1 MKDSW
6 MRGIAIALVI
16 LLFVSSYI
24 PYQVSST
31 SAQESAH
38 ENEKGGLLNSAW
50 PTYKHDVR
58 RTGRSQYDTSNN
70 PGVEKWKFEVK
81 DIISSPPTIGKD
93 GIIYI
98 GTWLNTLYAI
108 YPNGSCKWTI
118 KVSKSPTA
126 QIYAPSIGSDG
137 TLYVPSN
144 VGLYAFYP
152 NGTLK
157 WKFKKGGDFNF
168 PVVADD
174 GTIYVS
180 TIDRYLYAIY
190 PNGTLKW
197 EFKMNSP
204 ALSPTLGPD
213 GTIYAPTDGSTLYA
227 VYPNGTLKWR
237 FRGMSGAFFSN
248 VVIGDD
254 GIVYV
259 ANGDRLHALYP
270 NGTVKWSTELP
281 TAPLFTPSLGP
292 DGTIYVPGPT
302 RLTAVSPDGNVKWV
316 FVVSSDSKSSEM
328 STLAIGK
335 EGTIY
340 FGFGRSL
347 YAVNPDGTLKW
358 KTKLTTDIKPFD
370 FCHIN
375 SPVIGEDGTVYICT
389 WFGRGGSGTTS
400 WGYVHAIG
408 PGPKREVSI
417 TKPERRYFYI
427 NNVRVMKTPFKKA
440 IVVGDI
446 DIEVDLTFPDEVERI
461 MCVFVSDE
469 PLLPKKTV
477 QHMERGIK
485 VESPYVFHL
494 NSSLLKYTFHTYTLQ
509 VVVNYRGGCTASDEV
524 EIFFIHKP
532 PPEEELQT
540 VKVKWTFKAGS
551 WITSSPK
558 VVDGKVYFGSYDYNV
573 YCLDAET
580 GELIWKF
587 KTGYWVTSSPCVVD
601 GKVYIGSYDDNLYC
615 LDAQTGE
622 LVWKFETGREI
633 CGSPVVSGDY
643 VYFGSTDH
651 YLYCLDKGS
660 GEVVWAFEA
669 EGGIASTPAIADGK
683 VYVGSFVYPVR
694 GVMYCLDS
702 QTGELIWRKDID
714 ISSRSTPVVKDGK
727 VYVGSISDPDDDRLY
742 CLDAENGKTLWTF
755 ETGCE
760 VGSSPAI
767 YDGKVYIGAIS
778 YLGGEYLKLYC
789 LDAET
794 GYLIWDYQKGFDTCA
809 GIIFTPTVANGKVYA
824 GCEDGRVYCFDAESG
839 KVIWSYKTG
848 GRVFSTPAVVD
859 GKIYVGSCSKKMF
872 CFEEE

>member
-292 DGTIYVPGPT
+292 DGTIYVPGPV
-302 RLTAVSPDGNVKWV
+302 RLTAVSPNGSIKWV
-316 FVVSSDSKSSEM
+316 FVASSDHKSSEM

-358 KTKLTTDIKPFD
+358 KIKLTTDIKPSSLWD
-370 FCHIN
+370 ISC
-375 SPVIGEDGTVYICT
+375 PAIGEDGTVYVCT
-389 WFGRGGSGTTS
+389 WLDREGSGTII
-400 WGYVHAIG
+400 WGYLHAIG
-408 PGPKREVSI
+408 PGPERKVSI
-417 TKPERRYFYI
+417 TRPEKGCFYI
-427 NNVRVMKTPFKKA
+427 NNVRVIKTPFKKA

-469 PLLPKKTV
+469 PLLPKRTV

-485 VESPYVFHL
+485 VEPPYVFHL

-558 VVDGKVYFGSYDYNV
+558 VVDGKVYFGSYDHNV
-573 YCLDAET
+573 YCLDAEN
-580 GELIWKF
+580 GELVWKF
-587 KTGYWVTSSPCVVD
+587 KTDERVTSSPCVVD
-601 GKVYIGSYDDNLYC
+601 GKVYIGSYDNNLYC
-615 LDAQTGE
+615 LDAETGK
-622 LVWKFETGREI
+622 LIWKFETDRDVY
-633 CGSPVVSGDY
+633 GSPVVSGNY
-643 VYFGSTDH
+643 VYFGSADH
-651 YLYCLDKGS
+651 HLYCLDKDS
-660 GEVVWAFEA
+660 GEVIWIFETR
-669 EGGIASTPAIADGK
+669 GGIYSTPAVADGK
-683 VYVGSFVYPVR
+683 VYVGSYNKIQGAV
-694 GVMYCLDS
+694 YCLDS
-702 QTGELIWRKDID
+702 RTGELIWSRDID
-714 ISSRSTPVVKDGK
+714 ISCSSPAVEGGKIYIGSEDGK
-727 VYVGSISDPDDDRLY
+727 LY

-755 ETGCE
+755 ETGVEIC
-760 VGSSPAI
+760 SSPVV
-767 YDGKVYIGAIS
+767 YNDKVYIGSLS

-789 LDAET
+789 IDAET
-794 GYLIWDYQKGFDTCA
+794 GWLIWDYQPGSRSCSESGF
-809 GIIFTPTVANGKVYA
+809 FSTVVNGKVYT
-824 GCEDGRVYCFDAESG
+824 GCENGRVYCFDAESG
-839 KVIWSYKTG
+839 KLIWSYNTG
-848 GRVFSTPAVVD
+848 KRILSTPAVVD
-859 GKIYVGSCSKKMF
+859 GRIYVGSTTWKLYCL
-872 CFEEE
+872 EEVSS